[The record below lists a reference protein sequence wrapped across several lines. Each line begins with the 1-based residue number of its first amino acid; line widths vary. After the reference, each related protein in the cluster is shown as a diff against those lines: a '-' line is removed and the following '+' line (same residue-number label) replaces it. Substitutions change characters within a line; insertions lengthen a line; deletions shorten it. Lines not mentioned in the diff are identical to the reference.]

1 MRRGVGVQLKEEKHG
16 LERIHKK
23 YKVFELATWY
33 GQKKTH
39 NQKMWPFN
47 LNLTYFEDFF

>member
-23 YKVFELATWY
+23 YKVFELAIWC
-33 GQKKTH
+33 GQKRPTIKRCG
-39 NQKMWPFN
+39 
-47 LNLTYFEDFF
+47 LSI